1 MKKILTTKEDS
12 QDMQEKI
19 ERASAQYPVF
29 MQDTVREAFQAAD
42 EEDFEEA
49 EDLCRK
55 LLEYQEAEDI
65 RMLLGVCYFRQEKME
80 RAEQVFQELVRGY
93 PDTEQYRIYLGIAY
107 HARGDFYEAVKE
119 LERLDPLSTYHP
131 FFYTSYGDSLQQ
143 IGRMKQSREAFRRE
157 VDFFEKTG
165 IIPSDIMLDG
175 AFQNLLHLDV
185 VLANG
190 KYPEDVESYFD
201 FLDQVEMT
209 EDMQECLSVNIVY
222 FSTMMSNKWFRPLFL
237 EFVTRIRDK
246 GYLKKKESL
255 EVLESAFTSWESYG
269 YHEDRRVSALM
280 ESYLE
285 AVHERKYTLQE
296 VKGFKE
302 EENRIEVTALTYC
315 WYMCQY
321 AAEHLEEID
330 YIREAYPHSY
340 ADNAEFFQK
349 VLKDPSGTAE
359 KIEKKLQRYTRK
371 KTSRKELRESLFR
384 VYKKACE
391 QKKEPVYL
399 SDGEETYRRMQPK
412 VGRNDPCP
420 CGSGKKYKKCCGR

>member
-1 MKKILTTKEDS
+1 MKKILTAEEDS

-49 EDLCRK
+49 EALCRK

-65 RMLLGVCYFRQEKME
+65 RMLLGVCYFRQDKME

-93 PDTEQYRIYLGIAY
+93 PDTEQYRIYLGMTY
-107 HARGDFYEAVKE
+107 HARGDYYEAVKE
-119 LERLDPLSTYHP
+119 LERLDPLSTYRP
-131 FFYTSYGDSLQQ
+131 LFYTSYGDSLQQ
-143 IGRMKQSREAFRRE
+143 IGRVKQSREAFRRE
-157 VDFFEKTG
+157 VEFFEKTG
-165 IIPSDIMLDG
+165 VIHSDIMLDG
-175 AFQNLLHLDV
+175 AFQNLLHLDIT
-185 VLANG
+185 LANG
-190 KYPEDVESYFD
+190 KYPEDVELYFD

-222 FSTMMSNKWFRPLFL
+222 FSTMMSNKWYRPLFL

-246 GYLKKKESL
+246 GYLKRKESL

-296 VKGFKE
+296 IKGFKE
-302 EENRIEVTALTYC
+302 EADRIEVTALTYC

-321 AAEHLEEID
+321 AEEHPEEID
-330 YIREAYPHSY
+330 YIREAYPHTY
-340 ADNAEFFQK
+340 ADNAEFFRK
-349 VLKDPSGTAE
+349 ILKDPAGTAE

-371 KTSRKELRESLFR
+371 KTSRKELRESLFH
-384 VYKKACE
+384 VYEKACE

-399 SDGEETYRRMQPK
+399 SGGEETYRRMQPK